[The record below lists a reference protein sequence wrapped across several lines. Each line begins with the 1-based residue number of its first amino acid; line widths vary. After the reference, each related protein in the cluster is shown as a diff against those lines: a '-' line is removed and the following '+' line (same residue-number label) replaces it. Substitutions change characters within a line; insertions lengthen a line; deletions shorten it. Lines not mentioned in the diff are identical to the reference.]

1 MPETERTS
9 LMLRPDQ
16 KEIIEDMAAS
26 DDPRWDNQSEALR
39 HLIDE
44 SQRVDELEDE
54 VDDLKMAI
62 TQLRNEKQV
71 LIEDREQHQQETSDE
86 TDMIPVDGD
95 NDRGIIG
102 RLSWLLRGR

>member
-9 LMLRPDQ
+9 LMIRPDQ
-16 KEIIEDMAAS
+16 KELIEDMAES

-54 VDDLKMAI
+54 IDDLKMAT

-71 LIEDREQHQQETSDE
+71 LIEDREQHQETSDE
-86 TDMIPVDGD
+86 TDMVPVDDD
-95 NDRGIIG
+95 NDRSIIR
-102 RLSWLLRGR
+102 RLSWLLRGK

>member
-16 KEIIEDMAAS
+16 KEIIEDMAES

-44 SQRVDELEDE
+44 SQRVDDLEDE
-54 VDDLKMAI
+54 IDDLRMA
-62 TQLRNEKQV
+62 TSQLRNEKQV
-71 LIEDREQHQQETSDE
+71 LIEDREQQQETSDE
-86 TDMIPVDGD
+86 TDMVPADN
-95 NDRGIIG
+95 NDRSIIG